1 LRRLGTVD
9 GLRRLTLIRHAK
21 SSWKDAEIGDFDRPL
36 NARGERDAP
45 RMGRRIADAAKPPE
59 LLVSSPARRA
69 ARTAEL
75 IAGQLDGAR
84 LELERA
90 LYLATPEQMLDVI
103 RGLDAAV
110 RHAALVG
117 HNPGT
122 TELVEQLSGAEVGN
136 VPTCGVVRL
145 RLGIDAWNEVEP
157 GCGEIEDFDYPK
169 RGEEEA

>member
-1 LRRLGTVD
+1 MG
-9 GLRRLTLIRHAK
+9 GLKRLTLIRHAK
-21 SSWKDAEIGDFDRPL
+21 SSWKDAGIADFERPL

-45 RMGRRIADAAKPPE
+45 RMGHRIADSGKPPE
-59 LLVSSPARRA
+59 LLVASPARRA

-75 IAGQLDGAR
+75 IAERLGAR
-84 LELERA
+84 APRIEYERA

-145 RLGIDAWNEVEP
+145 RLGIDAWSEAEP

-169 RGEEEA
+169 READS